1 VNFSFM
7 KKIILFILVFTCIT
21 SCSSVKNTQQ
31 AINDG
36 NYQKAIDIA
45 ISNLKKNKFKKG
57 NQPYVLMLEDAY
69 VKANKR
75 DVDQIKFLI
84 KENNP
89 DKIESIYGLYE
100 GLKSRQEIIKPLLP
114 LYISELKRDAN
125 FNFRDYD
132 NEIITYKNKLS
143 DYLYAKV
150 NKLFN
155 DDNKFSYREAYD
167 DLNFLE
173 KINPNFKDVRNL
185 INLARE
191 RGLDY
196 VIVTVKN
203 QTQKFVPKRLRKDLL
218 NFETYGLND
227 LWTVYHGVRNQ
238 NINYDF
244 ALELNLRSIQ
254 VSPEQ
259 IREKEIIENKEIKDG
274 YTFLLDD
281 NGDYVLDKNGNKIKV
296 DKMVNVRCRIYQ
308 FLQFKTVKVVGQVK
322 YIDNYTKQIINT
334 YPIASQF
341 DFQHTYANYKG
352 DKRAIEDEFIDLIE
366 LSRVPFPT
374 NEQMIY
380 DSGEDLKQKLKY
392 IIVHNKFRN

>member
-1 VNFSFM
+1 M
-7 KKIILFILVFTCIT
+7 KKIILFILVFTFIT
-21 SCSSVKNTQQ
+21 ACSSVKNTQQ

-45 ISNLKKNKFKKG
+45 ISNLKKNKFKKS

-69 VKANKR
+69 LKANKR
-75 DVDQIKFLI
+75 DIEQIKFLI

-114 LYISELKRDAN
+114 LYISELNREAN
-125 FNFRDYD
+125 FNFRNYD

-150 NKLFN
+150 KKLFN
-155 DDNKFSYREAYD
+155 DDNKFAYREAYD

-185 INLARE
+185 INLAKE

-218 NFETYGLND
+218 NFDTYGLND

-296 DKMVNVRCRIYQ
+296 DKMINVRCRIYQ
-308 FLQFKTVKVVGQVK
+308 FVQFKTVKVVAQVK

-341 DFQHTYANYKG
+341 NFQHTYANYKG

>member
-1 VNFSFM
+1 M
-7 KKIILFILVFTCIT
+7 KKIILFILAFTCIT
-21 SCSSVKNTQQ
+21 SCSSVKNTQK

-89 DKIESIYGLYE
+89 DKIEGIYGLYE

-114 LYISELKRDAN
+114 LYISELKREAN
-125 FNFRDYD
+125 FNFRNYD

-150 NKLFN
+150 KKLFN
-155 DDNKFSYREAYD
+155 DDNKFAYREAYD

-203 QTQKFVPKRLRKDLL
+203 QTQKFVPKRLQEDLL
-218 NFETYGLND
+218 NFDTYGLND
-227 LWTVYHGVRNQ
+227 LWTVYHGARNQ

-244 ALELNLRSIQ
+244 ALELNLRSMQ

-308 FLQFKTVKVVGQVK
+308 FLQFKTVKVVAQVK

-392 IIVHNKFRN
+392 IIGHNKFRN

>member
-1 VNFSFM
+1 M
-7 KKIILFILVFTCIT
+7 KKIILFILVFNFIT
-21 SCSSVKNTQQ
+21 ACSSVKNTQQ

-45 ISNLKKNKFKKG
+45 INNLKKNKFKKG

-69 VKANKR
+69 LKANKR
-75 DVDQIKFLI
+75 DIEQIKFLI

-114 LYISELKRDAN
+114 LYISELNREAN
-125 FNFRDYD
+125 FNFRNYD

-150 NKLFN
+150 KKLFN
-155 DDNKFSYREAYD
+155 DDNKFAYREAYD
-167 DLNFLE
+167 DLIFLE

-218 NFETYGLND
+218 NFDTYGLND

-296 DKMVNVRCRIYQ
+296 DKMINVRCRIYQ
-308 FLQFKTVKVVGQVK
+308 FVQFKTVKVVAQVK

-341 DFQHTYANYKG
+341 NFQHTYANYKG

>member
-1 VNFSFM
+1 M

-114 LYISELKRDAN
+114 LYISELKREAN

-155 DDNKFSYREAYD
+155 DDNKFAYREAYD

-218 NFETYGLND
+218 NFDTYGLND

-308 FLQFKTVKVVGQVK
+308 FLQFKTVKVVAQVK

>member
-1 VNFSFM
+1 M

-100 GLKSRQEIIKPLLP
+100 GLKSRQEVIKPLLP
-114 LYISELKRDAN
+114 LYISELKREAN

-218 NFETYGLND
+218 NFDTYGLND

-238 NINYDF
+238 NINYDY

-308 FLQFKTVKVVGQVK
+308 FLQFKSVKVVGQVK

>member
-1 VNFSFM
+1 M
-7 KKIILFILVFTCIT
+7 K
-21 SCSSVKNTQQ
+21 
-31 AINDG
+31 
-36 NYQKAIDIA
+36 
-45 ISNLKKNKFKKG
+45 
-57 NQPYVLMLEDAY
+57 PY
-69 VKANKR
+69 
-75 DVDQIKFLI
+75 
-84 KENNP
+84 
-89 DKIESIYGLYE
+89 S
-100 GLKSRQEIIKPLLP
+100 
-114 LYISELKRDAN
+114 
-125 FNFRDYD
+125 
-132 NEIITYKNKLS
+132 
-143 DYLYAKV
+143 YLQ
-150 NKLFN
+150 
-155 DDNKFSYREAYD
+155 R
-167 DLNFLE
+167 
-173 KINPNFKDVRNL
+173 
-185 INLARE
+185 
-191 RGLDY
+191 
-196 VIVTVKN
+196 
-203 QTQKFVPKRLRKDLL
+203 
-218 NFETYGLND
+218 
-227 LWTVYHGVRNQ
+227 HGVRNQ

-296 DKMVNVRCRIYQ
+296 DKMINVRCRIYQ
-308 FLQFKTVKVVGQVK
+308 FLQFKTVKVVAQVK

-341 DFQHTYANYKG
+341 NFQHTYANYKG

>member
-1 VNFSFM
+1 M
-7 KKIILFILVFTCIT
+7 KKIILFILAFTCIT
-21 SCSSVKNTQQ
+21 SCSSVKNTQK

-89 DKIESIYGLYE
+89 DKIEGIYGLYE

-114 LYISELKRDAN
+114 LYISELKREAN

-218 NFETYGLND
+218 NFDTYGLND

-308 FLQFKTVKVVGQVK
+308 FVQFKTVKVVAQVK

-392 IIVHNKFRN
+392 IIVHNKFRS

>member
-1 VNFSFM
+1 M
-7 KKIILFILVFTCIT
+7 KKIILFILAFTCIT
-21 SCSSVKNTQQ
+21 SCSSVKNTQK

-89 DKIESIYGLYE
+89 DKIEGIYGLYE

-114 LYISELKRDAN
+114 LYISELKREAN
-125 FNFRDYD
+125 FNFRNYD

-150 NKLFN
+150 KKLFN
-155 DDNKFSYREAYD
+155 DDNKFAYREAYD

-203 QTQKFVPKRLRKDLL
+203 QTQKFVPKRLQEDLL
-218 NFETYGLND
+218 NFDTYGLND
-227 LWTVYHGVRNQ
+227 LWTVYHGARNQ

-308 FLQFKTVKVVGQVK
+308 FVQFKTVKVVAQVK

>member
-1 VNFSFM
+1 M

-218 NFETYGLND
+218 NFDTYGLSD

-238 NINYDF
+238 NINYDY

-308 FLQFKTVKVVGQVK
+308 FLQFKTVKVVAQVK

>member
-1 VNFSFM
+1 M

-114 LYISELKRDAN
+114 LYISELKREAN

-218 NFETYGLND
+218 NFDTYGLND

-238 NINYDF
+238 NINYDY